1 MYHYIDLPVDDW
13 NYQAGNLSSNLSAL
27 QLLKQANDLLN
38 STLKPNQA
46 QQQHLLA
53 DEQQQTGLILKGF
66 VVFFLNKDVNF
77 HCSLRMPVRQYL
89 MCKKQI

>member
-53 DEQQQTGLILKGF
+53 NEQQQTGLILKGF
-66 VVFFLNKDVNF
+66 VFVFF
-77 HCSLRMPVRQYL
+77 
-89 MCKKQI
+89 